1 MPPKKNTDKD
11 KTIQTTLS
19 NTMTRSRAASEERER
34 PPKENQDN
42 PQVVINQ
49 GSETEITKS
58 NETLAD
64 LTKKALELSNS
75 RHTLLP
81 KTLLNKH
88 KDSESAYE
96 EGTPIP
102 ARRITSK
109 QLLEFK
115 IAPYNEEID
124 LPNFYNA
131 TDALHY
137 FRVLRDLMF
146 NWTKAKGHERTLRES
161 LMSDQTPPGLRI
173 KKNIEVI
180 DCSPRLRLRALQ
192 ILGHAE
198 NELTHAILN
207 HYETLIPTIEN
218 NIQEIYENMEGVNE
232 DE

>member
-1 MPPKKNTDKD
+1 
-11 KTIQTTLS
+11 
-19 NTMTRSRAASEERER
+19 MTRSRGASAERDP
-34 PPKENQDN
+34 PPKDKDNATVVENNEKPKDKDN
-42 PQVVINQ
+42 PIVVVNN
-49 GSETEITKS
+49 ENDTELSIS

-64 LTKKALELSNS
+64 LTKKALGLANS

-81 KTLLNKH
+81 QTLVTQH

-180 DCSPRLRLRALQ
+180 ECSPKLRLKAFQ

-198 NELTHAILN
+198 NQLTHAILS

-218 NIQEIYENMEGVNE
+218 NIQDIYENMDGVNE
-232 DE
+232 DER